1 MLKAYECIAQPS
13 IIMTAHCVRLSMMQA
28 VQIDAFLGARI
39 RSTKA
44 LPLDL
49 TINMR
54 RRHYNDKRHAEGVG
68 TNTGYMQCN
77 YL

>member
-13 IIMTAHCVRLSMMQA
+13 MIVTAHCVGLSMMQA
-28 VQIDAFLGARI
+28 VQINAFLGARI

-44 LPLDL
+44 SPSDL
-49 TINMR
+49 TINM
-54 RRHYNDKRHAEGVG
+54 RHYNDKRHAEGVG

-77 YL
+77 DS